1 MYKLTTAIGD
11 AIRAH
16 AWAVYQDSKREA
28 CGVVIRTAEGDAFR
42 PIRNIVMGDQ
52 AQDRFVMCPRDLA
65 EAEDAGE
72 IVAIVHSHPDASAHP
87 SHADRVMCRRSG
99 LPWLVISVP
108 GDVILQASPQEPP
121 LDLVGREFHHGVVD
135 CYSLI
140 QDYYSD
146 RLGLTLPHFDRADD
160 WWEHGLDLYRDNFAA
175 AGFVQ
180 VGGRE
185 VVPQP
190 HDVIIM
196 QVRSDKPNHGA
207 VMDAEQPGMI
217 LHHLWGRPSCHDVW
231 GGYWQQHTA
240 FVLRHETLVGAA
252 A

>member
-1 MYKLTTAIGD
+1 MYKLTTPIGD

-16 AWAVYQDSKREA
+16 AWAAYQESRREA
-28 CGVVIRTAEGDAFR
+28 CGVVVRQPAGDVYWPVQNVA
-42 PIRNIVMGDQ
+42 VGDQ
-52 AQDRFVMCPRDLA
+52 AQDAFVMCPHDLA

-72 IVAIVHSHPDASAHP
+72 IVAIVHSHPDGSAHP

-108 GDVILQASPQEPP
+108 GDVILQADPHEPP

-140 QDYYSD
+140 RDYYQD
-146 RLGLTLPHFDRADD
+146 RLGISLPDFPRADA
-160 WWEHGLDLYRDNFAA
+160 WWEHGLDLYSDNFAS
-175 AGFVQ
+175 AGFVR
-180 VGGRE
+180 VGGRD
-185 VVPQP
+185 VTPAP

-217 LHHLWGRPSCHDVW
+217 IHHLWGRPSCRDVW

-240 FVLRHETLVGAA
+240 MVLRHQSLMEVA
-252 A
+252 